1 MEGPYCSVFEILETK
16 IKLFKF
22 KRPKLNLHQISNRI
36 ICATFYIK
44 SISLLYTK
52 HSSTQKSIYPI
63 HIFLLIFEILLR
75 WLALALATTVT
86 SPSR

>member
-1 MEGPYCSVFEILETK
+1 M
-16 IKLFKF
+16 
-22 KRPKLNLHQISNRI
+22 
-36 ICATFYIK
+36 
-44 SISLLYTK
+44 LYTK